1 MGRNRNTLI
10 IIGTLTNLSDLG
22 RESDKKLVQ
31 IQTA

>member
-10 IIGTLTNLSDLG
+10 IIGTLKNLSDLG

-31 IQTA
+31 TM